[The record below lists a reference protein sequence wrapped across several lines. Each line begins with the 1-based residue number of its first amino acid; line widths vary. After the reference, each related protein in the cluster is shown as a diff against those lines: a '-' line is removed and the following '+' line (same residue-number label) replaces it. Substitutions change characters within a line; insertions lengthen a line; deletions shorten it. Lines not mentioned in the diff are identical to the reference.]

1 MPNDTAPAG
10 ATIGDAELVR
20 RARREEPGAFDALFE
35 RHYPAVFNF
44 ALKMDG
50 NRDNAADIAQTSF
63 VRVYQA
69 LPRLKD
75 GQAFLGFVYRI
86 VINLVRDRARS
97 ERRKPWVRFMD
108 LCRAENDGGIRS
120 EPVELADAEL
130 NPQHDAIRNARD
142 KALRAA
148 ILELPVDFR
157 EVLVLHH
164 LQQMDVREVSE
175 VVGVP
180 VGTVKSRLGRARLR
194 LRTALAEWVEG
205 GEEP

>member
-10 ATIGDAELVR
+10 AMIGDAELVR

-35 RHYPAVFNF
+35 RHYAAVFNF

-50 NRDNAADIAQTSF
+50 NRDNAADIAQTAF
-63 VRVYQA
+63 VRAYQA

-86 VINLVRDRARS
+86 VVNLVRDRARS
-97 ERRKPWVRFMD
+97 DRRKPWVRFMD
-108 LCRAENDGGIRS
+108 LWCAENDGDSRA
-120 EPVELADAEL
+120 EPVEFADAAL
-130 NPQHDAIRNARD
+130 DPQFGAIRNARD
-142 KALRAA
+142 KALRVA

-164 LQQMDVREVSE
+164 LQQMDVREVAE

-180 VGTVKSRLGRARLR
+180 VGTVKSRLGRARAR

-205 GEEP
+205 GEEQ

>member
-20 RARREEPGAFDALFE
+20 RARRDEPGAFDALFE
-35 RHYPAVFNF
+35 CHYAAVFNF
-44 ALKMDG
+44 AHKMDG
-50 NRDNAADIAQTSF
+50 NRDNAADIAQTAF
-63 VRVYQA
+63 FRAYQA

-86 VINLVRDRARS
+86 VVNLVRDRARS

-108 LCRAENDGGIRS
+108 LWPPRHGAESGT
-120 EPVELADAEL
+120 EPVEFADAAL
-130 NPQHDAIRNARD
+130 DPQHNAIRNARD
-142 KALRAA
+142 QALRDA
-148 ILELPVDFR
+148 ILELPMDFR

-175 VVGVP
+175 IVGVP

-194 LRTALAEWVEG
+194 LRTALAEWIEG
-205 GEEP
+205 GDEP